1 MQATGCFLTPTKQVE
16 KTKALCMSPNYLG
29 VVVNNLLLVP
39 CWRVWFMA
47 LVARYYL
54 LTIDVFWLHCCD
66 CDRSVAIRRVLRFWI
81 SRNSIKSTN
90 KTYFQS
96 IDFLWC
102 SSFSTFICVRLRVW
116 MFQFRKISRDDT
128 ELPHGKSN
136 PLQTD
141 LQHGRPPCMK
151 ILTNIRINSAR
162 LIPLMSICKVSGNS
176 IRLKQKKHLLGKN
189 SEWNINWAVFAQ
201 ALFQK
206 SVG

>member
-1 MQATGCFLTPTKQVE
+1 MLTCLIYSN
-16 KTKALCMSPNYLG
+16 AFSSHAIIY
-29 VVVNNLLLVP
+29 
-39 CWRVWFMA
+39 W
-47 LVARYYL
+47 L
-54 LTIDVFWLHCCD
+54 LTSFAFTVVTVRDT
-66 CDRSVAIRRVLRFWI
+66 SVAIRRVLRFWI

-102 SSFSTFICVRLRVW
+102 SSFSTFICVRVRVW

-128 ELPHGKSN
+128 ELPYGKSN

-176 IRLKQKKHLLGKN
+176 IRLKQK
-189 SEWNINWAVFAQ
+189 NIYWVKIANET
-201 ALFQK
+201 
-206 SVG
+206 